1 MKGHNKKIK
10 FAILGYGHIGKR
22 HAELIAQNSNAEL
35 LAIIDIDPFQLEN
48 ALHLGIPLFTR
59 LSEFLS
65 SNIKVDIV
73 NICTPNGLHA
83 SQAIECLENHKHV
96 IIEKP
101 IALTKEEAVNVQKAS
116 ITNQKYA
123 FPVVQNR
130 YSPTIKWVKGI
141 LEDQAMGE
149 IFMVQLN
156 CFWNRDERYY
166 MPGSWHGSL
175 NLDGGPLYTQFSH
188 FIDVLLWMFGD
199 ITNVSSKFLN
209 FNHEYLTQ
217 FEDSGVI
224 SFDFKKQ
231 GVGVLNYSTS
241 VFGANFE
248 SSMTIIGAKGV
259 IKIGGQYMN
268 EISYCNVDEL
278 EVPSFDSTVAANN
291 YGVYQGSAANH
302 QFLINNVI
310 NVLNG
315 IETPH
320 VNLEDGIRVVYTIE
334 HIYTKRNQFE
344 KIEVTNDRFTLYN

>member
-1 MKGHNKKIK
+1 MKIK

-22 HAELIAQNSNAEL
+22 HAELILQNPNAEL
-35 LAIIDIDPFQLEN
+35 VAIVDIDPFQQEN
-48 ALHLGIPLFTR
+48 ALQLRVPLFTH
-59 LSEFLS
+59 LSEFLNA
-65 SNIKVDIV
+65 NIKVDVV

-83 SQAIECLENHKHV
+83 HQAIECLENHKHV

-101 IALTKEEAVNVQKAS
+101 IALTKEEALNVQRAS
-116 ITNQKYA
+116 IMNQKHA

-130 YSPTIKWVKGI
+130 YSPTIRWVKEV
-141 LEDQAMGE
+141 LEEEALGE

-166 MPGSWHGSL
+166 VPGSWHGSL

-188 FIDVLLWMFGD
+188 FIDVLLWMFGN
-199 ITNVSSKFLN
+199 ITNIHSKFMN
-209 FNHEYLTQ
+209 FNHQYLTQ
-217 FEDSGVI
+217 FEDSGII

-231 GVGVLNYSTS
+231 GSGILNYSTS
-241 VFGANFE
+241 IFGANFE

-268 EISYCNVDEL
+268 EIIYCNVDKL
-278 EVPSFDSTVAANN
+278 EIPSFENPTPVNN
-291 YGVYQGSAANH
+291 YGMYQGSAANH

-315 IETPH
+315 IEESH
-320 VNLEDGIRVVYTIE
+320 VALEEGIRVVETIE
-334 HIYTKRNQFE
+334 HIYAGRIQKKTA
-344 KIEVTNDRFTLYN
+344 EVTNEGFTLYN

>member
-1 MKGHNKKIK
+1 MKRHNKKIK
-10 FAILGYGHIGKR
+10 FALLGYGHIGKR
-22 HAELIAQNSNAEL
+22 HADLIVQDPNAEL
-35 LAIIDIDPFQLEN
+35 TAIIDIDPFHQEN
-48 ALHLGIPLFTR
+48 ALEFKVPLFTH
-59 LSEFLS
+59 LSEFLNS
-65 SNIKVDIV
+65 GILTDVV

-83 SQAIECLENHKHV
+83 NQAIQCLENHKHV

-101 IALTKEEAVNVQKAS
+101 IALTKEEALKVQKTS
-116 ITNQKYA
+116 IKYHKHA

-130 YSPTIKWVKGI
+130 YSPVIKWVKEI
-141 LEDQAMGE
+141 LEEQVLGE

-166 MPGSWHGSL
+166 IPGSWHGSL

-199 ITNVSSKFLN
+199 ITNINSKFLN

-217 FEDSGVI
+217 FEDSGII

-268 EISYCNVDEL
+268 EISYCNVDGL
-278 EVPSFDSTVAANN
+278 EIPSFDSTAPANN
-291 YGVYQGSAANH
+291 YGIYQGSAANH
-302 QFLINNVI
+302 QFLISNVI

-315 IETPH
+315 IEAPH
-320 VNLEDGIRVVYTIE
+320 VALEDGIRVVDTIE
-334 HIYTKRNQFE
+334 RIYIGRTQNE
-344 KIEVTNDRFTLYN
+344 KMEVTNDGFTLYN

>member
-1 MKGHNKKIK
+1 MKRYKKIK

-22 HAELIAQNSNAEL
+22 HTDLIVQDPNAEL
-35 LAIIDIDPFQLEN
+35 VAVIDIDPFHQEN
-48 ALHLGIPLFTR
+48 ALELKVPLFTN
-59 LSEFLS
+59 LSEFL
-65 SNIKVDIV
+65 NAGIYTDVV

-83 SQAIECLENHKHV
+83 NQAIECLESHKHV

-101 IALTKEEAVNVQKAS
+101 IALTKQEALNVQKAS
-116 ITNQKYA
+116 IKHRRYA

-130 YSPTIKWVKGI
+130 YSSAIKWVKEI
-141 LEDQAMGE
+141 LEKQALGE

-166 MPGSWHGSL
+166 IPGSWHGSI

-199 ITNVSSKFLN
+199 IINISSKFLN

-217 FEDSGVI
+217 FEDSGII

-231 GVGVLNYSTS
+231 GVGILNYSTS
-241 VFGANFE
+241 IFGANFE

-268 EISYCNVDEL
+268 EISYCNVEEL
-278 EVPSFDSTVAANN
+278 EVPSFDSAVPPNN
-291 YGVYQGSAANH
+291 YGAYQGSAANH
-302 QFLINNVI
+302 QFLISNVI

-320 VNLEDGIRVVYTIE
+320 VNLEDGIRVVDTIE
-334 HIYTKRNQFE
+334 RIYTGRIQKE
-344 KIEVTNDRFTLYN
+344 KIGVTNDGFTLYN